1 MGGGPLC
8 TVITRVITAL
18 EIVQTVVTTIRLI
31 EAAVRFALLL
41 VIRAAVVALFILAL
55 SALHSL
61 ISAFLFVALI
71 LFQVGLTLLVGL
83 RTDGTTHDG
92 TTRHT
97 DNRADITATS
107 TITDATNG
115 TSQYGSKGA
124 ARISTATRISAAA
137 TQQHCSTNSRNQTS
151 SHVSCI
157 HKSEFSSVKHTQ
169 QTSAQRQNTT
179 QIISSR
185 PFSSTTKIANKTF
198 MQRGFSR

>member
-31 EAAVRFALLL
+31 EAAIRLALLL

-55 SALHSL
+55 SALLTL
-61 ISAFLFVALI
+61 ISAFLLVALV
-71 LFQVGLTLLVGL
+71 LFQIGLTLLVGL
-83 RTDGTTHDG
+83 RTNGATHDG

-97 DNRADITATS
+97 DNRTDITAAG
-107 TITDATNG
+107 TITNATNS

-137 TQQHCSTNSRNQTS
+137 TQQHRGTNSCNQTS

-157 HKSEFSSVKHTQ
+157 LKS
-169 QTSAQRQNTT
+169 
-179 QIISSR
+179 
-185 PFSSTTKIANKTF
+185 
-198 MQRGFSR
+198 